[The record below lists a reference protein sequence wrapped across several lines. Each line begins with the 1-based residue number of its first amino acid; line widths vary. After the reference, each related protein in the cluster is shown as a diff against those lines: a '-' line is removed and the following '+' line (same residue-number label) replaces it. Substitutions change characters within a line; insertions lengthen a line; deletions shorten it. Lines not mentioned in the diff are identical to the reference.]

1 MRFVNQFTSFQICVF
16 DTLAIRDSVLEYDG
30 ILKKHIYL
38 DNKSF
43 YWNGGQILGDK
54 HSDKLLGNWYRYGN
68 NLHCCCYIHFDLLM
82 RKGKEHECSR
92 RHLDRHLFVYHASK
106 YQIVLFN
113 FVICA
118 YSSFRPC
125 DTYREEVFCHFL
137 SSQRANI
144 NLWLSQ
150 FRGMWSHDLH

>member
-1 MRFVNQFTSFQICVF
+1 MRFFDNFSGQTFYHAITVHLWDSLTNLHPFRFVF
-16 DTLAIRDSVLEYDG
+16 DTLATRDSVLEYDSL
-30 ILKKHIYL
+30 LKKHIYL

-54 HSDKLLGNWYRYGN
+54 HSDTLIGSWYRYGN

-92 RHLDRHLFVYHASK
+92 RHLDKHLFVYHASK
-106 YQIVLFN
+106 YQKGIFN
-113 FVICA
+113 VICA

-125 DTYREEVFCHFL
+125 DTLRRVLL
-137 SSQRANI
+137 SFS
-144 NLWLSQ
+144 
-150 FRGMWSHDLH
+150 F